1 MIISK
6 EADEIDFVVVNRK
19 MTEKDHAE
27 FSQAIAEYIALR
39 DSLRAQ
45 GYSPEEVEGRLNAR
59 FADETRP
66 KKPRRPKKPAAA
78 PSARRSDSAVLTA

>member
-27 FSQAIAEYIALR
+27 FSRGIAEHIALR

-45 GYSPEEVEGRLNAR
+45 GYSPEEVEARLKLR
-59 FADETRP
+59 FVGETEP
-66 KKPRRPKKPAAA
+66 QKTRR
-78 PSARRSDSAVLTA
+78 DSAVLTA